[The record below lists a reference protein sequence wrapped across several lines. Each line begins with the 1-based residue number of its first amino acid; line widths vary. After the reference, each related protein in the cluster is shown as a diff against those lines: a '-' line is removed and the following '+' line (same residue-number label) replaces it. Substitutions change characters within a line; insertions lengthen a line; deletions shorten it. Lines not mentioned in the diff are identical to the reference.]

1 MIPYPYDITIDKGST
16 YTLEF
21 YVLEDDNTTP
31 YYFVGTNAT
40 KTYSCRMQI
49 RRSYLSEEK
58 LVDLDTTPT
67 TDQYINDFIEF
78 DETLDGLIKVRMSSY
93 TTKLLPP
100 GKHFYDIE
108 LEDDEGIVL
117 KLLKG
122 RVEVLGEIT
131 RDN

>member
-16 YTLEF
+16 YILEF
-21 YVLEDDNTTP
+21 YVLDDDNTTP
-31 YYFVGTNAT
+31 YYFTGTNAI
-40 KTYSCRMQI
+40 KSYSCRMQI
-49 RRSYLSEEK
+49 RRSYLSEDK
-58 LVDLDTTPT
+58 LVDLNDVPN
-67 TDQYINDFIEF
+67 TDQYVGDYIQF
-78 DETLDGLIKVRMSSY
+78 DETEDGFIKVKISSY

-108 LEDDEGIVL
+108 LEDDEGIVY

-131 RDN
+131 R